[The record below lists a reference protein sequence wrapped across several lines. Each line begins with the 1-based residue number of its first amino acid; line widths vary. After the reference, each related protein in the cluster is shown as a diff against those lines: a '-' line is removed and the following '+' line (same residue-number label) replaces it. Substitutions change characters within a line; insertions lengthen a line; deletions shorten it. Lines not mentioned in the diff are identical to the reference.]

1 MDTACSSSLVGTHLA
16 HRALLDGETTAAVSV
31 GVNLMLAPDTSAHMA
46 ALGALSPTGR
56 SKTFD
61 AAADGYGRGEGCVAV
76 VLRLARP
83 SRSPGCHA
91 ILHGAALLPAPMR
104 TSPGVG
110 GAVGPSFA
118 TLCMDTKQV
127 FSPASACPIQRH
139 ASSSWACL

>member
-16 HRALLDGETTAAVSV
+16 HRGLLDGETSAAVSA

-76 VLRLARP
+76 VLRLAGP
-83 SRSPGCHA
+83 SRSPSCHA
-91 ILHGAALLPAPMR
+91 ILHGAPVLPANVR

-110 GAVGPSFA
+110 RAVCAMFA
-118 TLCMDTKQV
+118 GSCGNEI
-127 FSPASACPIQRH
+127 SASSAARLHPTRYH
-139 ASSSWACL
+139 ASSTWA